1 MKLSIIVPIRNEAV
15 ILPDLITHL
24 SPLAA
29 AGIELIAV
37 DGCSDDGSAELL
49 ENWPGRLIRSTPG
62 RAGQMNMGA
71 SVASGEVLLFLH
83 ADTRFSSNVLDT
95 LRLHWRPGKP
105 LWGRFDVSI
114 SGRARMLAVVAFMM
128 NLRSRATGIAT
139 GDQAIFMSRALFD
152 AVGGFPDQA
161 LMEDVEMSARLRR
174 ISRPVCLRERVQT
187 SGRRWEQ
194 RGVWRTIGLM
204 WRLRWAYWRGA
215 APDDLARA
223 YR

>member
-15 ILPDLITHL
+15 ILPDLIAHL

-29 AGIELIAV
+29 TGIELIAV
-37 DGCSDDGSAELL
+37 DACSDDGSAEVL
-49 ENWPGRLIRSTPG
+49 EAWPGKLIRSMPG
-62 RAGQMNMGA
+62 RARQMNLGA
-71 SVASGEVLLFLH
+71 SVANGEVLLFLH
-83 ADTRFSSNVLDT
+83 ADTRLAPNAITALDRH
-95 LRLHWRPGKP
+95 LQPIKP

-139 GDQAIFMSRALFD
+139 GDQAMFMSRALFD

-161 LMEDVEMSARLRR
+161 LMEDIEMSARLRR
-174 ISRPVCLRERVQT
+174 ISRPVCLRERVLT